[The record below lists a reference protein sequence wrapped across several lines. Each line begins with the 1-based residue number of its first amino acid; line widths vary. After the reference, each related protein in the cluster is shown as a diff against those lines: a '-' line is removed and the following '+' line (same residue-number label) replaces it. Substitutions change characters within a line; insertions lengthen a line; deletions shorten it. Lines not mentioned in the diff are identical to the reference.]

1 MTDSSHCGSR
11 GLVAMAAVHAHFP
24 QGQPLTL
31 CVCGQGS
38 VHPSN
43 CRIFTA
49 LDDCM
54 SSSIT
59 LSWLPLASVTLK
71 ISLFVF
77 LSFFFFH
84 AQGENMLWFIQ
95 AVRLWTK
102 LPSDVGLFWKSKPK
116 MLTELGGNYQPQSA
130 GQRPVFQPLQQAL
143 SACMSAALWGVSRL
157 KWGIQQS
164 CEPDN
169 GSKSKARHQIRS
181 KGFKRGAP
189 SSIPCRFS

>member
-77 LSFFFFH
+77 LSFFFF
-84 AQGENMLWFIQ
+84 MPKVKICCDLY
-95 AVRLWTK
+95 K
-102 LPSDVGLFWKSKPK
+102 LFVFEPNCP
-116 MLTELGGNYQPQSA
+116 LTWDSFERANQKCSQSWEEA
-130 GQRPVFQPLQQAL
+130 ISHNQQV
-143 SACMSAALWGVSRL
+143 SARYFSLCSRL
-157 KWGIQQS
+157 
-164 CEPDN
+164 
-169 GSKSKARHQIRS
+169 
-181 KGFKRGAP
+181 
-189 SSIPCRFS
+189 